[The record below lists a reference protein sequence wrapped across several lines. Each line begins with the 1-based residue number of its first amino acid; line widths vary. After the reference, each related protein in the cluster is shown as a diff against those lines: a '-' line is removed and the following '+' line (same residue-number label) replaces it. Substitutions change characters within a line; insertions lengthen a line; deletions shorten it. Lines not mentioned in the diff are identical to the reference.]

1 MSGEPKWKQDR
12 ADWGLGYSGPVQPKK
27 KKKKKVNGCL
37 STLLPLAGTTAS
49 ILLKARGLL

>member
-1 MSGEPKWKQDR
+1 VSGEPKWKQDR